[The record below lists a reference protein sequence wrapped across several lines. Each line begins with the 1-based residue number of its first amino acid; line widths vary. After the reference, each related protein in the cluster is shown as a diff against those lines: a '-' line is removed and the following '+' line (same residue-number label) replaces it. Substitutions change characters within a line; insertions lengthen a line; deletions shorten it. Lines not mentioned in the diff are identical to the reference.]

1 MRLQERDN
9 QHFLDVLGFVRRV
22 AASDRPSDDA
32 LLRWRSQID
41 TALAGVLESRTDW
54 TPVAEALQTN
64 PVGEVTT

>member
-41 TALAGVLESRTDW
+41 TALVGVLDREQIGRQ
-54 TPVAEALQTN
+54 LQKRYKQILS
-64 PVGEVTT
+64 EK

>member
-1 MRLQERDN
+1 MRLHEREN

-41 TALAGVLESRTDW
+41 TALVGVLDREQIGRQ
-54 TPVAEALQTN
+54 LQKRYKQ
-64 PVGEVTT
+64 VLSEK

>member
-1 MRLQERDN
+1 MRLQEREN

-41 TALAGVLESRTDW
+41 TALVGVLDREQIGRQ
-54 TPVAEALQTN
+54 LQKRYKQILS
-64 PVGEVTT
+64 EK